1 MNAEG
6 GAVRAASLGVG
17 GECGGCKFRLLR
29 RLGRGSVVAWR
40 IWAVILGR
48 LVAGARCRRSVRV
61 HGAALVVGLRG
72 LPGLVAA
79 ICSVVVAAA
88 GDCGLAASVS

>member
-72 LPGLVAA
+72 LVAA